1 MSSFVLLSVNGYLM
15 CVHIAKLTGTEFMY
29 VMIESTMQFD
39 VMGVL
44 PGLLPVFL
52 VV

>member
-1 MSSFVLLSVNGYLM
+1 MAIS
-15 CVHIAKLTGTEFMY
+15 CVCHIAKLTGTEFMY

-39 VMGVL
+39 VMGVV

-52 VV
+52 MWFKTL